1 MGIVLDSDSMHIE
14 RRSAFRRR
22 LIVLTFFPLKRTTT
36 KEDFKLINVL
46 VALDSI
52 DQFGSLCFYLN
63 KRKLVAGDNTLR
75 TTARDKKLN
84 R

>member
-14 RRSAFRRR
+14 RRSALRRKADCPYF
-22 LIVLTFFPLKRTTT
+22 LPTERTMT

-52 DQFGSLCFYLN
+52 DQFGSLCFTLN
-63 KRKLVAGDNTLR
+63 KRN
-75 TTARDKKLN
+75 
-84 R
+84 